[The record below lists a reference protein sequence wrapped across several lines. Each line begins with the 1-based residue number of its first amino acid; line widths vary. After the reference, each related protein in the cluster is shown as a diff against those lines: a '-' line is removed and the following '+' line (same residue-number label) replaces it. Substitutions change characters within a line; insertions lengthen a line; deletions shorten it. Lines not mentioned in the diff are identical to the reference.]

1 MNSVSLRLPWFI
13 CVFNFHHNNL
23 NLVFQALTRGRA
35 APVKLLREGQRL
47 RGRVQAFCREK
58 KVADASSEDDVWS
71 SCYTPDNGVAVLMYS
86 NPSQE
91 PPENATFQSSVSTQR
106 MTVPPSQPPAGS
118 HPLLPLFVTKSLCN
132 KGTVYKHP
140 PPASLGVLSRW
151 PCMFAS
157 AQILSKH
164 SICKSI
170 CGRWWRANDQGIDWK
185 RTVFVFQVMARTS
198 EFGSTTQ
205 HRLSLMELTFI
216 FMSAFKLLPIN
227 QVTIYTFNS
236 FQTQFIYFFV
246 LM

>member
-1 MNSVSLRLPWFI
+1 MNSVSLRLLSFI
-13 CVFNFHHNNL
+13 CVFNFHHDNL

-35 APVKLLREGQRL
+35 APVKLLQEGQRL

-71 SCYTPDNGVAVLMYS
+71 SCCTPDNGIAVLMYS

-91 PPENATFQSSVSTQR
+91 PPENAAFQSSVSTQR

-118 HPLLPLFVTKSLCN
+118 HLLLLLFVTKCLSN
-132 KGTVYKHP
+132 KGSVYKHP
-140 PPASLGVLSRW
+140 PLASLGVLSLR

-170 CGRWWRANDQGIDWK
+170 CGR
-185 RTVFVFQVMARTS
+185 
-198 EFGSTTQ
+198 
-205 HRLSLMELTFI
+205 
-216 FMSAFKLLPIN
+216 
-227 QVTIYTFNS
+227 
-236 FQTQFIYFFV
+236 
-246 LM
+246 